1 MKITPYVRYESID
14 TWYLYQE
21 FRNIPGNKMDV
32 EMRHGSTMTTDMMHN
47 ILHTAYKLVG
57 RAEMTRSH

>member
-1 MKITPYVRYESID
+1 MKKTDYVRYESID

-21 FRNIPGNKMDV
+21 FRNIHGNKMDV

-47 ILHTAYKLVG
+47 ILNTAYKLVG
-57 RAEMTRSH
+57 RSEMTRSH